1 MPGPALRDP
10 KASSYNP
17 SMTRG
22 KVAKKMPAPSPRRSP
37 FGLDRG
43 LVIGLAG
50 ALFVLP
56 LFILPNASEYGYT
69 KTILALVLISI
80 LGVLWGVNAWRK
92 GTWTLRVPWI
102 TWPFLALVAAS
113 LFSLLGATN
122 GRFVMQSLVLLVYFF
137 FLLLLVTNAVR
148 EKRDAALL
156 LGTFLASVSL
166 VTLYGLLQY
175 AGVMRGPTQGA
186 GLEQVISTLG
196 NKEYV
201 AGLLAY
207 VLFPAT
213 ILVFRVR
220 SPFLRALTVF
230 LIAFNFG
237 SLLLFDQAGANV
249 ALAAAAIV
257 LIAGCLIF
265 RPAEPLRRARRWIL
279 ALLIALTLAYL
290 VEAPSGP
297 LNSVVGLSADAPSWV
312 EKVWSENSGAVRTW
326 DWWVGFEMWKS
337 SPWIGVGLGN
347 YKLDFLPYKAQ
358 FLATPQGSDYGFY
371 IARAAQ
377 AHNEYVQVLAELG
390 LLGALALVAFLVLLA
405 LSLLLRIV
413 QNRDPADRLDLIL
426 YVAGLTAVVVH
437 ALVSFPA
444 HLPAS
449 SLAAILA
456 CGLALSPAYG
466 ERALKVF
473 SIRGWGLRA
482 AVLGLAAAGAV
493 VSVVA
498 IRDLAANVLMRNG
511 ILELQLG
518 QTAQAQA
525 TFERSLRLDFAP
537 HQALFYLSTAQAL
550 QGDLSAAFE
559 SADLCLTR
567 FVDENMYVLYAELA
581 ANAGKYAEA
590 QEAISLVLATR
601 PSNEIETRARYIQA
615 VVALRE
621 GNALEATTQLEALV
635 RDAPDFEGARITLGN
650 VLLARGLRDE
660 AEVVYVQALARVE
673 WKLVDAEQKLAA
685 ASTMTVSA
693 YGELR
698 SSIATLRSERD
709 SINERLRSIRQ
720 P

>member
-1 MPGPALRDP
+1 MKKAPASTPQRPPL
-10 KASSYNP
+10 K
-17 SMTRG
+17 
-22 KVAKKMPAPSPRRSP
+22 
-37 FGLDRG
+37 LDRV
-43 LVIGLAG
+43 LVIGLAV

-80 LGVLWGVNAWRK
+80 LGVLWGVDAWRK
-92 GTWTLRVPWI
+92 GTWTLRIPWI

-122 GRFVMQSLVLLVYFF
+122 GRFVVQSLVLLVYFF

-148 EKRDAALL
+148 EKRDATLL
-156 LGTFLASVSL
+156 LGSFLISVTL
-166 VTLYGLLQY
+166 VSLYGLLQY
-175 AGVMRGPTQGA
+175 AGVMRGPSEGK
-186 GLEQVISTLG
+186 GLGQVISTLG

-207 VLFPAT
+207 ILFPAT

-220 SPFLRALTVF
+220 STFLRALTVV
-230 LIAFNFG
+230 LVAFNFG
-237 SLLLFDQAGANV
+237 SLLLFEQAGANV
-249 ALAAAAIV
+249 ALVAAAIV
-257 LIAGCLIF
+257 LVVGCLIF

-279 ALLIALTLAYL
+279 ALLLALAFAYL

-297 LNSVVGLSADAPSWV
+297 LNSVVGLSADAPSWI

-337 SPWIGVGLGN
+337 SPWVGVGLGN

-358 FLATPQGSDYGFY
+358 FLATPQGAGYGFY
-371 IARAAQ
+371 IDRAAQ
-377 AHNEYVQVLAELG
+377 AHNDYVQVLAELG
-390 LLGALALVAFLVLLA
+390 LLGALSLAAFLVLLA
-405 LSLLLRIV
+405 VSLLLRIA

-426 YVAGLTAVVVH
+426 CVAGLTAVAVH

-466 ERALKVF
+466 ERASKVF

-482 AVLGLAAAGAV
+482 AVLGFAAAGAV

-498 IRDLAANVLMRNG
+498 VRDLAANVLMRDG
-511 ILELQLG
+511 MLQLQLG
-518 QTAQAQA
+518 QTAQAEA
-525 TFERSLRLDFAP
+525 TLEQSLRLDFAP
-537 HQALFYLSTAQAL
+537 HQTYYYLATAQAL
-550 QGDLSAAFE
+550 QGDLPAAFE
-559 SADLCLTR
+559 SADRCRTR
-567 FVDENMYVLYAELA
+567 FVDENTYVLYAELA
-581 ANAGKYAEA
+581 ANVGKYAQAE
-590 QEAISLVLATR
+590 EAISLLLATR
-601 PSNEIETRARYIQA
+601 PSFEIETRARYIRA
-615 VVALRE
+615 VVTLRE
-621 GNALEATTQLEALV
+621 GDAQEATTQLEALV
-635 RDAPDFEGARITLGN
+635 RDAPDFEGAQITLGN
-650 VLLARGLRDE
+650 VLFARGLRSE
-660 AEVVYVQALARVE
+660 AEAVYVKALARVE
-673 WKLVDAEQKLAA
+673 WKLADAEQRLAA

-698 SSIATLRSERD
+698 SSIAALRSERD
-709 SINERLRSIRQ
+709 SINERLESIRGS
-720 P
+720 